1 MTNCGVIGLENGK
14 IVSIEDRIPKLK
26 QQRKKKANRRLTM
39 LLLLFFM
46 LIAFIIYFQSPLSQV
61 KTIKISG
68 NRAYSVKEIT
78 ETADISDDTNI
89 WKVKGKEIE
98 GKLNELPE
106 VRGAEV
112 SIQWPNTVS
121 IEIKEYKRIAYI
133 SKGKSFLPV
142 LENGE
147 ILDEKKTSNL
157 PLNAPVLYS
166 FSEGE
171 QLKVMIE
178 NLEKLPPEVLNSIS
192 EIHYT
197 PKKTDAYHISLFM
210 NDGNEV
216 SATIKTFAEKMS
228 HYPSILSQLHPEQKG
243 LIDLEVGSYFKA
255 YEQSEGAEHGESEED
270 RKEE

>member
-1 MTNCGVIGLENGK
+1 MENGK

-26 QQRKKKANRRLTM
+26 QQRKKKANRRLIT
-39 LLLLFFM
+39 LLFIFFL

-61 KTIKISG
+61 KQVKVYG
-68 NRAYSVKEIT
+68 NRAYSAKEIT
-78 ETADISDDTNI
+78 KAADITEETNI
-89 WKVKGKEIE
+89 WKVKGKTVA
-98 GKLNELPE
+98 GKLMELPE
-106 VRGAEV
+106 IKQADV
-112 SIQWPNTVS
+112 QLKWPNTVT
-121 IEIKEYKRIAYI
+121 IEIEEFKRIAYI
-133 SKGKSFLPV
+133 SKGKQFLPV

-147 ILDEKKTSNL
+147 VLDEKKTSAL

-171 QLKVMIE
+171 KLKEMIA

-192 EIHYT
+192 EIHHT

-228 HYPSILSQLHPEQKG
+228 HYPSIVSQLAPGQKG
-243 LIDLEVGSYFKA
+243 MINLEVGTYFKA
-255 YEQSEGAEHGESEED
+255 YENNEGDEQSESEED

>member
-1 MTNCGVIGLENGK
+1 MEKGK
-14 IVSIEDRIPKLK
+14 IVSIEDRIPILK
-26 QQRKKKANRRLTM
+26 QQRKKKANRRLIM
-39 LLLLFFM
+39 LLLIFFL

-61 KTIKISG
+61 KRINIAG
-68 NRAYSVKEIT
+68 NREYTEKEIT
-78 ETADISDDTNI
+78 ETANI
-89 WKVKGKEIE
+89 TKSTSVWKVKGNAVE
-98 GKLNELPE
+98 GKLKELPE
-106 VRGAEV
+106 VKKAQV
-112 SIQWPNTVS
+112 QLQWQNTVLIQ
-121 IEIKEYKRIAYI
+121 IEEYKRIAYI
-133 SKGKSFLPV
+133 SKGKLFLPV

-147 ILDEKKTSNL
+147 VLDEKKSSDL

-171 QLKVMIE
+171 KLNQMIE

-192 EIHYT
+192 EIHHT

-228 HYPSILSQLHPEQKG
+228 HYPSILSQLNPDQRG
-243 LIDLEVGSYFKA
+243 IINLEVGSYFKA
-255 YEQSEGAEHGESEED
+255 YETSEGDEPSESEED